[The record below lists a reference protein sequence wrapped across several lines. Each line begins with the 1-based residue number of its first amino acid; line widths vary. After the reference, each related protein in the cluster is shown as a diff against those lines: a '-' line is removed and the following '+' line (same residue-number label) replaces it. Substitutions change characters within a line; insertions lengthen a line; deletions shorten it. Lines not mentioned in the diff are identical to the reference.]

1 MVTYLV
7 ILAHYLIPMPKN
19 KSAVIRYRIIDSALR
34 DNKRRFP
41 TLEMLADKCSAVL
54 GVDVSTST
62 IEKDIRAMR
71 EPAPKGYSAP
81 IVYSKI
87 EGGYTYGEVG
97 FSIAELNLNDEE
109 WAALHFAAQLFHQYK
124 EVPIFSNFKS
134 AIERINTR
142 FSLGIDGSDP
152 LIEEIVQFEKAIHN
166 NGMDLIELIYGA
178 IKNKQAIKFQYRN
191 IYKNTLADATLIPY
205 LIKEQRNRW
214 YVVGWN
220 NEKEKYTTYALDRI
234 SQLELLHNVYKRR
247 ADFDGSK
254 FFQHATGIM
263 ESNTKPEE
271 VLLTVLKPISDLV
284 LLEPLHASQKL
295 ISEKTD
301 RVQISL
307 KVLLNEE
314 FVFKILGMGAFC
326 VVDKPASLR
335 KTIKAAIQQMA
346 LNYK

>member
-1 MVTYLV
+1 
-7 ILAHYLIPMPKN
+7 MPKN
-19 KSAVIRYRIIDSALR
+19 KSAVIRYRIIDRAL
-34 DNKRRFP
+34 NEKAHRFP
-41 TLEMLADKCSAVL
+41 NLQTLASKCSDVL

-87 EGGYTYGEVG
+87 EGGYVYGEVG
-97 FSIAELNLNDEE
+97 FSIAELNLNEEE

-152 LIEEIVQFEKAIHN
+152 LIDEIVQFEKAIHN

-191 IYKNTLADATLIPY
+191 IYKNTLSEATLIPY

-234 SQLELLHNVYKRR
+234 AQLELLNNVYKRR
-247 ADFDGSK
+247 TDFDSTK
-254 FFQHATGIM
+254 FFQHTTGIM
-263 ESNTKPEE
+263 ESNTKPED
-271 VLLTVLKPISDLV
+271 VLLTILKPISDLV

-314 FVFKILGMGAFC
+314 FTFKILGMGAFC
-326 VVDKPASLR
+326 IVDKPASLR
-335 KTIKAAIQQMA
+335 KSIKATIQQMA